1 MQAMLKQ
8 WQHVGAAEAA
18 LVLLGGSSSHLLSLK
33 PRQYCHQEMTCG
45 NGGGCNRRCTFS
57 QCCHSYRGVSNNYH
71 TVSPS
76 FDFDVWSLQLP
87 QRLPEL
93 GLSKGA
99 GGQGCEGGA
108 PGVEEGVRRRKEVQG
123 PSPRTPSCDTPT
135 KRLMMAE
142 F

>member
-1 MQAMLKQ
+1 MAM
-8 WQHVGAAEAA
+8 VEVAIDAAPFHNVAIA
-18 LVLLGGSSSHLLSLK
+18 
-33 PRQYCHQEMTCG
+33 TD
-45 NGGGCNRRCTFS
+45 N
-57 QCCHSYRGVSNNYH
+57 RGVSNNYH

-108 PGVEEGVRRRKEVQG
+108 PGVEKVIKRRK
-123 PSPRTPSCDTPT
+123 SDTPT

>member
-1 MQAMLKQ
+1 MAM
-8 WQHVGAAEAA
+8 VEVAIDAAPFHNVAIATEVFPTIIT
-18 LVLLGGSSSHLLSLK
+18 L
-33 PRQYCHQEMTCG
+33 C
-45 NGGGCNRRCTFS
+45 
-57 QCCHSYRGVSNNYH
+57 
-71 TVSPS
+71 

-87 QRLPEL
+87 QRLPEQC
-93 GLSKGA
+93 LSKGA

-108 PGVEEGVRRRKEVQG
+108 PGVEEVVKRRKEVQG